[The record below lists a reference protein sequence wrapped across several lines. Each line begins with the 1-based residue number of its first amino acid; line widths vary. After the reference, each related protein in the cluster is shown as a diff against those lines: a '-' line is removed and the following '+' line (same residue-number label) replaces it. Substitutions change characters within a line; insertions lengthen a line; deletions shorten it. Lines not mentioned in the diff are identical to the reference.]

1 MPKCISDEAPDKH
14 IEEVWYGIKTAFNN
28 TYESISLRN
37 PMDIDKIS
45 SHLNK
50 LQSEK
55 NYQEIEKQIVIII
68 GQMCRFY
75 IQDKIGAYNC
85 HILDVQIKRWNK
97 VTEKYKFFEKQD
109 VRTVTENCV
118 LFYIYFKVFE
128 NEKKYHNLVNLFN
141 NKNAIPEF
149 SEIIDI
155 SLKSNYPTILDKINN
170 FFCVSSYINEKYG
183 TKFYKNTNGNKI
195 ISLLKS
201 KHLLDL

>member
-1 MPKCISDEAPDKH
+1 MPECISDEAPDKH

-28 TYESISLRN
+28 TYESVKVNNPINLNQISTY
-37 PMDIDKIS
+37 
-45 SHLNK
+45 LNK

-55 NYQEIEKQIVIII
+55 NYQEIEKQIVITI

-75 IQDKIGAYNC
+75 IQDKIGVYNC

-109 VRTVTENCV
+109 IRNVIENCV

-128 NEKKYHNLVNLFN
+128 NEKKYQNLVFLFN
-141 NKNAIPEF
+141 NKSSIPMF

-155 SLKSNYPTILDKINN
+155 SLKSEYPTILDKVNSS
-170 FFCVSSYINEKYG
+170 FCVSSYINNKYD

-195 ISLLKS
+195 ISYLKS
-201 KHLLDL
+201 KNLLDL